1 MRFTRSLSI
10 VALALSIVIPVS
22 AQESVEEIV
31 RKAPARGKYT
41 DASAIVVRLD
51 QEFRLAEGGM
61 KSEDYSLVLEVFSVR
76 GREKFSDFRI
86 PFDRTT
92 DTVNLAYAR
101 TYKPDLTPVDVE
113 KGAINDLTPPNLAQ
127 ADMYANVLHR
137 VLSFPAVDPGACLA
151 VKYTKESRGGAGN
164 LDEVVLFQ
172 NDEPILRKRLRIGV
186 PVGKKLKYRVS
197 ELTTG
202 LTEERTPEGVVF
214 TLETSDSAQIR
225 PEEFMPPREEVA
237 SRIVFTTAADWNEAT
252 RPFARSFFGALKRSD
267 EAARLVAELTKGA
280 SSGEEKVRRIFMFVA
295 REIRSVKLDLGEGGT
310 DVHDADTVLGNRYGD
325 WKDKAA
331 LLAAMLRSAGFEAF
345 PVLVNAEGVPPA
357 AEVPSLK
364 QFDSVL
370 VAVPGAAGTLFLDPF
385 ADDSLYGY
393 FRDGKDSEGLM
404 VRADSA
410 ELVPVRCLAGTESA
424 STSVIRAELFPDG
437 SIRGKAE
444 VGLSG
449 IFDTLARRELKD
461 KTARELA
468 DFTAESMNKLLGE
481 GEVVSSR
488 YGDVRDLS
496 ANAKFSLEFKGGSY
510 GVFQGDIMLVTI
522 PRLSFGFLELPSVP
536 SLAKRS
542 YSFRA
547 TDTSRAEAEV
557 AIVVP
562 AGFEPIYIPPG
573 FEKKL
578 PCGEFRLA
586 ASYDKAR
593 SVVTIRK
600 EISITRREIPVEQY
614 DEFKKT
620 LDAFG
625 VLQNTLILLE
635 KAR

>member
-1 MRFTRSLSI
+1 MSITRYLPI
-10 VALALSIVIPVS
+10 ALVLALAIPVP
-22 AQESVEEIV
+22 AQDSVEEIV
-31 RKAPARGKYT
+31 RKAPARGKYP

-51 QEFRLAEGGM
+51 QEFRLSDGGT

-86 PFDRTT
+86 PFDRAT

-101 TYKPDLTPVDVE
+101 TYKPDLTPLDVE
-113 KGAINDLTPPNLAQ
+113 KGAINDLTPPNLAD
-127 ADMYANVLHR
+127 ADMYANIVHR
-137 VLSFPAVDPGACLA
+137 VLSFPAVDPGSCLA
-151 VKYTKESRGGAGN
+151 VRYSKESRGGSGN
-164 LDEVVLFQ
+164 LDEVVSFQ
-172 NDEPILRKRLRIGV
+172 TDEPVLRKRLRIVV
-186 PVGKKLKYRVS
+186 PVGKTLKYRVS
-197 ELTTG
+197 G
-202 LTEERTPEGVVF
+202 LSAGVTEERTPEGLVY
-214 TLETSDSAQIR
+214 TLEASDSPQIR

-252 RPFARSFFGALKRSD
+252 RPFARSFFGALKRSG
-267 EAARLVAELTKGA
+267 EAARLAAELTKGA
-280 SSGEEKVRRIFMFVA
+280 PSGEEKVRRIFLFVA
-295 REIRSVKLDLGEGGT
+295 GEIRSVKLDLGEGGT

-331 LLAAMLRSAGFEAF
+331 LLVAMLGAAGFEAH

-370 VAVPGAAGTLFLDPF
+370 VAVSGAAGTLFLDPF

-393 FRDGKDSEGLM
+393 FRDGKDSEGLI
-404 VRADSA
+404 VCSDSA
-410 ELVPVRCLAGTESA
+410 GLVPVRCLAGTESA
-424 STSVIRAELFPDG
+424 SSSVIRAELFPDG

-449 IFDTLARRELKD
+449 IFDTLARRDLKD

-468 DFTAESMNKLLGE
+468 DFYAESVNKLLGE

-488 YGDVRDLS
+488 QGDVRDLT
-496 ANAKFSLEFKGGSY
+496 AKAKFSLDFKGGSY

-522 PRLSFGFLELPSVP
+522 PRLPFGFLELPSVP

-542 YSFRA
+542 YPFRA
-547 TDTSRAEAEV
+547 SDTSRAEVEV

-600 EISITRREIPVEQY
+600 GMNIMQREIPVEQY

-625 VLQNTLILLE
+625 ILQNTLILLE

>member
-1 MRFTRSLSI
+1 MRIMRYLPIALVMS
-10 VALALSIVIPVS
+10 VAIPVT

-31 RKAPARGKYT
+31 RKAPARGKYP

-51 QEFRLAEGGM
+51 QEFRLAPGGA
-61 KSEDYSLVLEVFSVR
+61 KNEDYALVLEVFSVR

-86 PFDRTT
+86 PFDRTL
-92 DTVNLAYAR
+92 DTLNLAYAR
-101 TYKPDLTPVDVE
+101 TYKPDLTPVEVE
-113 KGAINDLTPPNLAQ
+113 KGAINDLTPPNLAE
-127 ADMYANVLHR
+127 ADMYANIVHR

-151 VKYTKESRGGAGN
+151 VRYSKASRGGSGI
-164 LDEVVLFQ
+164 LDEVVSFQ
-172 NDEPILRKRLRIGV
+172 TDEPVLKKRLRIVV
-186 PVGKKLKYRVS
+186 PAGKTLKYRVS
-197 ELTTG
+197 G
-202 LTEERTPEGVVF
+202 LSAGPTEERTPEGLVYTF
-214 TLETSDSAQIR
+214 ETSDSPQIR

-237 SRIVFTTAADWNEAT
+237 SRVVFTTAADWNEAT
-252 RPFARSFFGALKRSD
+252 RPFAKSFFGALKRSG
-267 EAARLVAELTKGA
+267 EAARLAAELTKGV
-280 SSGEEKVRRIFMFVA
+280 SSGEEKVRKIFMFVA
-295 REIRSVKLDLGEGGT
+295 REVRSVKLVLGEGGP

-331 LLAAMLRSAGFEAF
+331 LLVAMLRSAGFEAY
-345 PVLVNAEGVPPA
+345 PVLVNAAGVPPA

-385 ADDSLYGY
+385 ADDSLFGY
-393 FRDGKDSEGLM
+393 FMDGKDSDGLI
-404 VRADSA
+404 VRPDSA
-410 ELVPVRCLAGTESA
+410 GLVPVRCLAGTESV

-437 SIRGKAE
+437 AILGKVE
-444 VGLSG
+444 IGLSG
-449 IFDTLARRELKD
+449 IFDTLARRELRD

-468 DFTAESMNKLLGE
+468 DFYAESVNKFLGE
-481 GEVVSSR
+481 GEVLSSSQ
-488 YGDVRDLS
+488 GDARDL
-496 ANAKFSLEFKGGSY
+496 AAKARFSLEFKGGSY

-522 PRLSFGFLELPSVP
+522 PRLPFGFLELPSVP

-542 YSFRA
+542 FPFRA
-547 TDTSRAEAEV
+547 SDTSKAEAEV

-578 PCGEFRLA
+578 PCGEFRLS

-600 EISITRREIPVEQY
+600 ELNILRREVPVEEY
-614 DEFKKT
+614 DEFKKIM
-620 LDAFG
+620 DAFA

>member
-1 MRFTRSLSI
+1 MKIRGYLPI
-10 VALALSIVIPVS
+10 ALVIGLAIPAL

-31 RKAPARGKYT
+31 RKAPARGKYP

-51 QEFRLAEGGM
+51 QEFRLAEGGT
-61 KSEDYSLVLEVFSVR
+61 KSEDYSLVLEIFSVR

-86 PFDRTT
+86 PFDKGT

-137 VLSFPAVDPGACLA
+137 VLSFPAVDPGSCLA
-151 VKYTKESRGGAGN
+151 VKYRKESRGGSGN
-164 LDEVVLFQ
+164 LDEVVSFQ
-172 NDEPILRKRLRIGV
+172 NDEPVLRKRLRIV
-186 PVGKKLKYRVS
+186 APAGKTLKHRVS
-197 ELTTG
+197 GLSTG
-202 LTEERTPEGVVF
+202 LTEERTPEGLVYMIEV
-214 TLETSDSAQIR
+214 SNSAQIR
-225 PEEFMPPREEVA
+225 SEEFMPPRAEVA
-237 SRIVFTTAADWNEAT
+237 ARIVFTTAADWNEAA
-252 RPFARSFFGALKRSD
+252 RPFTGSFFGALKRSG
-267 EAARLVAELTKGA
+267 EAARLAAELTKGA
-280 SSGEEKVRRIFMFVA
+280 SSGEEKIRRIFMFVA
-295 REIRSVKLDLGEGGT
+295 REVRSVKLDLGEGGT
-310 DVHDADTVLGNRYGD
+310 DVHDADTVLENRYGD

-331 LLAAMLRSAGFEAF
+331 LLTSMLRSAGFEAF

-370 VAVPGAAGTLFLDPF
+370 VAVRGAAGTLFLDPF

-393 FRDGKDSEGLM
+393 FRDGKDSEGLI
-404 VRADSA
+404 VRPDSA
-410 ELVPVRCLAGTESA
+410 GLVPVHCLAGTESA
-424 STSVIRAELFPDG
+424 SKSVIRAELFPDG

-468 DFTAESMNKLLGE
+468 DFYAESVNKLLGA
-481 GEVVSSR
+481 GEVVSSHQ
-488 YGDVRDLS
+488 GDVRDLAAKS
-496 ANAKFSLEFKGGSY
+496 KFSLEFKGGAY

-522 PRLSFGFLELPSVP
+522 PRLPFGFLELPSAP

-542 YSFRA
+542 YPFRA
-547 TDTSRAEAEV
+547 SDTSRSEAEV

-562 AGFEPIYIPPG
+562 AGFEPIYIPSG

-586 ASYDKAR
+586 ASFDKAR

-600 EISITRREIPVEQY
+600 EMNIERREIPVEQY
-614 DEFKKT
+614 DEFKKA